1 MQLSFPLQTSTIKW
15 LLLLAVASLL
25 SGCDTAYYG
34 AMEKVGIHKRDI
46 LRGRIEE
53 VQDAQ
58 VDAKDQFS
66 SALERF
72 TQEIRFDGG
81 DLQAMYDT
89 LNDEYEDSNDRAEV
103 LSARIDAV
111 ESVAEDLFDEWN
123 GELGEYSNASLRRQS
138 EAQLRSTR
146 KQYQRMLKSMRQ
158 TEAKMTPILQTMH
171 DQVLYLKHNLN
182 ARAIASLETEFGGLK
197 RDIANLIRD
206 MESSIREADQ
216 FMAAFK
222 Q

>member
-1 MQLSFPLQTSTIKW
+1 MQMSFPLQTSTIKW

>member
-1 MQLSFPLQTSTIKW
+1 MQMSFPLQTSTIKW

-58 VDAKDQFS
+58 VNAKEQFS